1 MGRSALSG
9 PDTVWNHAGTY
20 DVSGMMKRLS
30 NREFRLQAEGLH
42 KDVAGAKSQKSQ
54 HFLHSF
60 Y

>member
-1 MGRSALSG
+1 
-9 PDTVWNHAGTY
+9 
-20 DVSGMMKRLS
+20 MMKRLS